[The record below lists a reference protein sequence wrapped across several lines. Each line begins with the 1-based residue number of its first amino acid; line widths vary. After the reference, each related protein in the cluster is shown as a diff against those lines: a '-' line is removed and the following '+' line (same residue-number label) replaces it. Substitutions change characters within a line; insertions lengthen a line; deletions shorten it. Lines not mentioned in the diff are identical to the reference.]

1 MAAPPKA
8 EAAAATEVE
17 TEQRGDQRHPVV
29 DRPDE
34 HSWGDHAAGPEQEAQ
49 ATTTEEPV
57 RRGPSVAVIGT
68 AIRVLVS
75 ATEDD
80 LMDSLETVRLKA
92 RARLAS
98 LLAQSVAEEHSAYD
112 TAPASGAGGV
122 GVRPVR
128 REDRG

>member
-34 HSWGDHAAGPEQEAQ
+34 HGWGDHAAGPEQEAQ

-57 RRGPSVAVIGT
+57 RRGPSVAVIGNGGAMAPT
-68 AIRVLVS
+68 TVTPSMVAQAPPLV
-75 ATEDD
+75 AGWRPQAPP
-80 LMDSLETVRLKA
+80 VVA
-92 RARLAS
+92 RSPVHR
-98 LLAQSVAEEHSAYD
+98 HSG
-112 TAPASGAGGV
+112 P
-122 GVRPVR
+122 R
-128 REDRG
+128 